1 MAGKMICG
9 REIHRRSATAVQIIS
24 CIKRGFSR
32 LAKFEKTEFTLV
44 NEYFEN
50 ECNAENTF
58 LDNL

>member
-1 MAGKMICG
+1 MV
-9 REIHRRSATAVQIIS
+9 ENDFAVMCIWIS
-24 CIKRGFSR
+24 RIKREFSR

-58 LDNL
+58 LYGL

>member
-1 MAGKMICG
+1 MRVKMICG
-9 REIHRRSATAVQIIS
+9 WELHRSSVAAVQIIS